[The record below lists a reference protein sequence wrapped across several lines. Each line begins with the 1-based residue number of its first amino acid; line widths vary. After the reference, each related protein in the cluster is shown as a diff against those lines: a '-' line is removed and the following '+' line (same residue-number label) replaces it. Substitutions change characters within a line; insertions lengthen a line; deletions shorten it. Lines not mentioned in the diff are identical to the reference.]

1 METKCDD
8 ESTSVRRSLIGTSSI
23 AFAML
28 AIGAAMGIKAEYD
41 RGQRDWSELIEWGA
55 SPFIGLALLL
65 AFAVPIALWLLRRD

>member
-1 METKCDD
+1 
-8 ESTSVRRSLIGTSSI
+8 
-23 AFAML
+23 ML